1 MSVSPISAAT
11 AATGIS
17 LTSAITSAS
26 NNSVNPERSR
36 AHGTSTCLTSCSGQI
51 TLGTRA
57 VRYA

>member
-1 MSVSPISAAT
+1 MSVSPISALT

-36 AHGTSTCLTSCSGQI
+36 AHGTST
-51 TLGTRA
+51 
-57 VRYA
+57 